1 MRRERPVAQVI
12 AIANQKGGA
21 GKSTMAANL
30 AAAWGGVGHRVLAVD
45 TDPQFNLSEMF
56 GVHPDDAP
64 ATLAE
69 VFTDDGVHVTDARV
83 RDVAQN
89 VDLVCSSTRMAAVE
103 ATLTTANFREE
114 YLSRALR
121 DDGKLNADYQLVVID
136 CPPNLGDLT
145 VNALFAADEVVVPID
160 MTDRNAWKGAHD
172 LLATISMIQRK
183 RPELSVA
190 ALVRNAVDKNRLL
203 YRSLADHLKELGV
216 PIARTEIPQRA
227 AFQNSGAEGVPL
239 VVASPDSDGAAA
251 YTALAK
257 ELSRAIARP
266 TKAKAA

>member
-1 MRRERPVAQVI
+1 MAQLI

-30 AAAWGGVGHRVLAVD
+30 ATAWGRASYRVLVVD

-69 VFTDDGVHVTDARV
+69 VFTDEGV
-83 RDVAQN
+83 DVAAARLLEVAPG
-89 VDLVCSSTRMAAVE
+89 VDLVCSSPRMAAVE
-103 ATLTTANFREE
+103 ATLTTASFREE
-114 YLSRALR
+114 YLSQALR
-121 DDGKLNADYQLVVID
+121 DEANLGADYNLVVID

-145 VNALFAADEVVVPID
+145 VNALYAADEVVVPID

-183 RPELSVA
+183 RPELTVT
-190 ALVRNAVDKNRLL
+190 ALVRNAVDRNRLL
-203 YRSLADHLKELGV
+203 YRSLADRLKELGV
-216 PIARTEIPQRA
+216 PVARTEIPQRA

-239 VVASPDSDGAAA
+239 VIASPDSDGADA
-251 YTALAK
+251 YRALAK
-257 ELSRAIARP
+257 ELARAMSVPKAR
-266 TKAKAA
+266 AA

>member
-1 MRRERPVAQVI
+1 VAQVI

-30 AAAWGGVGHRVLAVD
+30 SAAWGQAGHRVLALD

-69 VFTDDGVHVTDARV
+69 VFTDDGVELTDARV
-83 RDVAQN
+83 RDVAPN
-89 VDLVCSSTRMAAVE
+89 VDLICSSTKMAAVE
-103 ATLTTANFREE
+103 STLTTANFREE
-114 YLSRALR
+114 YLSRALG
-121 DDGKLNADYQLVVID
+121 DDAKVDADYELVVID

-145 VNALFAADEVVVPID
+145 VNALFAANDVVVPID

-190 ALVRNAVDKNRLL
+190 ALVRNAVDRNRLL
-203 YRSLADHLKELGV
+203 YRSLADHLKDLGV
-216 PIARTEIPQRA
+216 PVAKTEIPQRA

-239 VVASPDSDGAAA
+239 VVASPESDGAAA
-251 YTALAK
+251 YKTLAK
-257 ELSRAIARP
+257 ELGRTSGRA